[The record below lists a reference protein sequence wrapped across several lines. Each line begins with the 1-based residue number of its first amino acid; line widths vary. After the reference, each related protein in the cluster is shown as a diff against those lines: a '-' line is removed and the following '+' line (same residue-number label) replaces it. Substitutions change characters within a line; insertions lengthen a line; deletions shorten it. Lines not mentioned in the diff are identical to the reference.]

1 MDRLFP
7 LLPCLGELS
16 QLLLHLIIGVGVE
29 DLPLLAAASQDF
41 DPMKRWDRCEDSPRF
56 DQGMHVAME
65 KGEQEAADV
74 GTIDIGIRHQDDP
87 AIPSIIELEGLTR
100 SCSDHLDDRGALGVI
115 EHL

>member
-1 MDRLFP
+1 
-7 LLPCLGELS
+7 
-16 QLLLHLIIGVGVE
+16 
-29 DLPLLAAASQDF
+29 
-41 DPMKRWDRCEDSPRF
+41 
-56 DQGMHVAME
+56 ME